1 MGNKADNYVASKVNS
16 VIGKGTEFEGTI
28 RTKETFR
35 VEGFVKGNIIS
46 EGTLIIGNGGKVD
59 GKIEANNILIGGEA
73 YGELYASN
81 KIEANASGR
90 IYGNIHTKSL
100 IVDENAI
107 FQGTC
112 EMTGAKPAEA
122 KNEAKA
128 EEKPAEA

>member
-1 MGNKADNYVASKVNS
+1 MGKKADDYVASRVNS
-16 VIGKGTEFEGTI
+16 VIGKGTVFEGTI

-35 VEGFVKGNIIS
+35 VEGFVKGNIYS

-59 GKIEANNILIGGEA
+59 GRIESANILVGGEA
-73 YGELYASN
+73 YGDLFATN

-112 EMTGAKPAEA
+112 EMTGAEDA
-122 KNEAKA
+122 KKTET
-128 EEKPAEA
+128 EE

>member
-1 MGNKADNYVASKVNS
+1 MGKKVDDYVASRVNS

-35 VEGFVKGNIIS
+35 VEGLVKGNIIS

-59 GKIEANNILIGGEA
+59 GTIEACNILIGGEA

-90 IYGNIHTKSL
+90 IFGNIHTKSL

-112 EMTGAKPAEA
+112 EMTGRDAA
-122 KNEAKA
+122 
-128 EEKPAEA
+128 EKPAEATEE